1 MSVVLWIL
9 GITCV
14 TLLGSWYTKR
24 YNRSDLLIAMYVT
37 FILVSQILAVKISEF
52 DLGFGSFYAP
62 SGILVFSITF
72 LLTDI
77 VNEKFGRKETHRM
90 VFIAFITQVIMVA
103 FFWLGDSLRPAPF
116 WTMQD
121 TWSEIFGF
129 VPRVTVAS
137 WVSFLVSEN
146 LDAYIFSWFKKR
158 TGGRHLWARN
168 VFSSLPSL
176 AIDTFIFIPLAFWG
190 VASLWPLIMGQVL
203 LKWLV
208 GFINIPFM
216 YINKSVLV
224 SKNCMAQR

>member
-1 MSVVLWIL
+1 
-9 GITCV
+9 
-14 TLLGSWYTKR
+14 
-24 YNRSDLLIAMYVT
+24 
-37 FILVSQILAVKISEF
+37 
-52 DLGFGSFYAP
+52 
-62 SGILVFSITF
+62 
-72 LLTDI
+72 
-77 VNEKFGRKETHRM
+77 
-90 VFIAFITQVIMVA
+90 MVA

-158 TGGRHLWARN
+158 TGGRHFWARN

-224 SKNCMAQR
+224 SKNCMAQRWFLQRIGGILLRVSVWSHLLFFIYRLGHPKLTTRSLVWKLRFACIH